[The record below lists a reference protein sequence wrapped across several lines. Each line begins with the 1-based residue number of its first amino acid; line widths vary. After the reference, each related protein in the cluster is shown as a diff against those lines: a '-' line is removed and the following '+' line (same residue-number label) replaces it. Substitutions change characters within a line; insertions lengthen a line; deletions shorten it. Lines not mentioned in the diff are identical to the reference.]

1 MLEYI
6 TNIDVNAIFNFL
18 SIVLFV
24 IAALTALTN
33 IVVEVFKGMFPKLPT
48 AILVFIVSVALT
60 MLALWIAA
68 EALTITVMWHY
79 AVGAVVLGIVV
90 AYAAMG
96 NFDKLKEI
104 VDRLKEYR
112 K

>member
-1 MLEYI
+1 MGINEIINNL
-6 TNIDVNAIFNFL
+6 FNYA

-24 IAALTALTN
+24 IAALTFLTN

-48 AILVFIVSVALT
+48 AILVFVVAVALT
-60 MLALWIAA
+60 LLAGLIACEVLA
-68 EALTITVMWHY
+68 INIMWHY

-96 NFDKLKEI
+96 NFDKIKEI
-104 VDRLKEYR
+104 FKKLKEY
-112 K
+112 KA

>member
-1 MLEYI
+1 MYEAI
-6 TNIDVNAIFNFL
+6 INIDINAVFNYL

-48 AILVFIVSVALT
+48 AIMVFIVAIALT

-68 EALTITVMWHY
+68 EILAITVMWHY
-79 AVGAVVLGIVV
+79 AVGAVVLGIIV

-104 VDRLKEYR
+104 FEKLKEYR
-112 K
+112 A